1 MDGTEDDML
10 WEDAIQERE
19 VTEDETEV
27 NDILQEDDPYDDA
40 ILESEWEEL
49 FNGNHARDD

>member
-1 MDGTEDDML
+1 MDGTEDNML

-19 VTEDETEV
+19 VIEDETEV
-27 NDILQEDDPYDDA
+27 NDILQEDDPYGDA

>member
-19 VTEDETEV
+19 VIEDETEV